1 MEYKY
6 EALDQNGKPIAGMV
20 NAASEDTAIESLQK
34 KGLTIT
40 SSQPEVIR
48 AFCNPS
54 VTSPFLA
61 ASQAEKWCAFP
72 SNSNAL

>member
-40 SSQPEVIR
+40 QLSAGVDKGLLQS
-48 AFCNPS
+48 S

-61 ASQAEKWCAFP
+61 ASQAEKWCCFP
-72 SNSNAL
+72 VK